1 MKKSTKKIILTMLIV
16 FTMSVSVFAYALMS
30 MTRDQNNRQNMITS
44 FIVDGNVSNEVK
56 QRYIQQG
63 ITFLTLYYNE
73 NTSDDLVSLVEDLPA
88 RFTTSFGEYQIIIIK
103 VYDNETNQTYAVL
116 ESING
121 KEMVN
126 VTKADDMIKPLCAI
140 LSYPSIECVSN
151 ISEGNI

>member
-1 MKKSTKKIILTMLIV
+1 MLTMLIV

-73 NTSDDLVSLVEDLPA
+73 NTSDDLISLVEDLPA
-88 RFTTSFGEYQIIIIK
+88 RFTTSFG
-103 VYDNETNQTYAVL
+103 
-116 ESING
+116 S
-121 KEMVN
+121 
-126 VTKADDMIKPLCAI
+126 
-140 LSYPSIECVSN
+140 
-151 ISEGNI
+151 